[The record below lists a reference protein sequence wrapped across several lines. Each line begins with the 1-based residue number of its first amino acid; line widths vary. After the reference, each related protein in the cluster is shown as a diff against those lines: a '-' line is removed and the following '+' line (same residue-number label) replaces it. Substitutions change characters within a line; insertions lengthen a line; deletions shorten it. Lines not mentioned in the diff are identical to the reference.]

1 MTLDDALR
9 VLQDR
14 GATVV
19 SAQQVADVLWPN
31 ARHNNSNGQTMN
43 LASGIAGRML
53 RRSRVAIEVSN
64 RRWEIISARL
74 L

>member
-1 MTLDDALR
+1 MTLNDALKTLR
-9 VLQDR
+9 DR
-14 GATVV
+14 GVTLV

-53 RRSRVAIEVSN
+53 RRSRAVIEVGN
-64 RRWEIISARL
+64 RRWEIIGVRL
-74 L
+74 